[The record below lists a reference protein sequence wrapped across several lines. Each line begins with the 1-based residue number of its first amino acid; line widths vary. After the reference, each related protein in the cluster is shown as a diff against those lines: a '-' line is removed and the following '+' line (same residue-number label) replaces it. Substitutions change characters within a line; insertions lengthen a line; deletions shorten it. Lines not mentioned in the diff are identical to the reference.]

1 MADKTVSLEVDVDV
15 VGGESVE
22 KLEKDLKDIEKELSK
37 TKGGKKFDAL
47 NKQLTITKSKL
58 DSVKKSVGTT
68 KGAIDKVGVSTNTF
82 KDGVDGASQ
91 SMTKLSNGAANSK
104 ELLTELSSQ
113 LIGATAIW
121 GAVAIAIVEVGRALY
136 EYATRLNEAEKA
148 EANLNKV
155 REDGISVVSDSIGQF
170 RLLIAIIQDETEAE
184 EQRLL
189 AKQQLAKEYP
199 DFNQQILDESL
210 ATDAARKSIDLYIVA
225 LKKQGKA
232 KAAASI
238 VAEKEVEIVKEEI
251 QLQKDREELIESI
264 GKRNSLDTGVLDK
277 RLKEAKLIDN
287 VVEREKQLNLLYEEA
302 VSLRSKRNAQEII
315 AENQVESTELRI
327 RALERER
334 DAILNVQIANTEL
347 KEEVVED
354 PDKPD
359 LNKGANGKSK
369 SKTERIKNAKVF
381 EELTSEELA
390 ELRAKEATDFFKDET
405 DKEKGVKAIRDKFR
419 MLLEDEKATTEAEKL
434 KLEESRVLAELEL
447 LKATEEQK
455 AEVMQYYSEQIKLA
469 EIEDAEESA
478 KARAAINRDLY
489 NNVIDLAE
497 QAFDQETSIGK
508 AAFEVAKGLRVAQ
521 AIMDTIAASTSALKD
536 VPYPYNLAA
545 AASIAIQGGLNV
557 KKILDT
563 KIGGTASVGGNPT
576 QTVQNPSSIQPQQTG
591 FTDLRSQRIQIDPV
605 KVYVLESDITNAQIG
620 VQDTRLVS
628 VIK

>member
-91 SMTKLSNGAANSK
+91 SMAKLSNGAANSK

-136 EYATRLNEAEKA
+136 EYATRLTQAEKQEKKFKEITEEVTDSMDAQIVQFDILFKRLESTNGASEERLGIINEINETFGTTLENLEDEAEY
-148 EANLNKV
+148 ANQVALAYEK
-155 REDGISVVSDSIGQF
+155 ISKSLELKIELQILEEELLSIKK
-170 RLLIAIIQDETEAE
+170 E
-184 EQRLL
+184 ERT
-189 AKQQLAKEYP
+189 LAKELEKSKEKEAELQIKINAELGKGVQIVQKYGTNI
-199 DFNQQILDESL
+199 DRAAKSQTQLNDLQKETEGIQEKANFNDKTRIELLEGVTQKQKELN
-210 ATDAARKSIDLYIVA
+210 A
-225 LKKQGKA
+225 LKLASTDDEDKKTTTTKA
-232 KAAASI
+232 IK
-238 VAEKEVEIVKEEI
+238 EK
-251 QLQKDREELIESI
+251 
-264 GKRNSLDTGVLDK
+264 T
-277 RLKEAKLIDN
+277 AKG
-287 VVEREKQLNLLYEEA
+287 
-302 VSLRSKRNAQEII
+302 
-315 AENQVESTELRI
+315 STELTR
-327 RALERER
+327 
-334 DAILNVQIANTEL
+334 
-347 KEEVVED
+347 
-354 PDKPD
+354 
-359 LNKGANGKSK
+359 
-369 SKTERIKNAKVF
+369 
-381 EELTSEELA
+381 EELA
-390 ELRAKEATDFFKDET
+390 EMLAKESEVFFSEET
-405 DKEKGVKAIRDKFR
+405 KRLDGIQSIRDKFR
-419 MLLEDEKATTEAEKL
+419 LLLEDGEITTEAEKL